1 MKNWPIFFIS
11 TILFFLH
18 FYRLSDIPPGLNNDE
33 ANIGYE
39 AWSIATTGKDQWGN
53 PFPIVFQGFGNWSL
67 PVYIY
72 LTVPFIGILGP
83 TIPAVRAV
91 SALSFLALV
100 LLIYAIVKKLRPQIA
115 FPAAIMTAVT
125 PWIYGL
131 TRIVTEAPLAMAFF
145 LTAIY
150 FFLESQ
156 KLRQR
161 VIASVAFLML
171 SIFTYYG
178 MWVFAGLFLVFL
190 AFFNRNF
197 AWDKKYLMILLIMST
212 VCAFLIIKI
221 SLIQGGN
228 ARLSQVNITNDV
240 ALVGQ
245 LNAERGACNDKFSLL
260 ICRFFFN
267 KPILFTKELTANYL
281 SHFSIREWFITG
293 SNKGLLPSGG
303 YFMMVQA
310 PLLILGLLALLAKG
324 TAAEKMIFLPWL
336 VLSPLAD
343 SFTGPGNFA
352 RAFALAPIIS
362 IITAYSFLVIPKKI
376 FLAVWGVIGLSWI
389 GFQLIYNSYF
399 PVFHSLYTH
408 YEYQPLMQELNG
420 EKLPIYLSSRFRD
433 TKQYIFYLFY
443 NRILPIN
450 FQQRL
455 NVVKEVDSGGWV
467 WVKQVGNWNFVK
479 SLPQV
484 KDLPEKSILVG
495 ATKEEIEPFINQY
508 RYCSGITLGNPKV
521 IYFQNGDPAFSIL
534 PISKET
540 EEITCQ
546 K

>member
-1 MKNWPIFFIS
+1 MKWLPILLL
-11 TILFFLH
+11 TG
-18 FYRLSDIPPGLNNDE
+18 LSLIHLVGLSNIPPGLSNDE

-53 PFPIVFQGFGNWSL
+53 FFPIVFQGFGNWSL

-72 LTVPFIGILGP
+72 LTVPFVWILGP
-83 TIPAVRAV
+83 TVPAVRAV
-91 SALSFLALV
+91 SALSFLVLV
-100 LLIYAIVKKLRPQIA
+100 LLVYAIVKKLRPQIA
-115 FPAAIMTAVT
+115 FPAAVMTAVT
-125 PWIYGL
+125 PWVYGL
-131 TRIVTEAPLAMAFF
+131 TRIATEAPLAMAFF

-150 FFLESQ
+150 FFLEPP
-156 KLRQR
+156 KRRQW
-161 VIASVAFLML
+161 VIVSAAFLML

-178 MWVFAGLFLVFL
+178 MWVFAGLFFIFL

-197 AWDKKYLMILLIMST
+197 AWGKKYLMVLLIMG
-212 VCAFLIIKI
+212 VVFVILIIKI
-221 SLIQGGN
+221 SLVQGGN
-228 ARLSQVNITNDV
+228 ARLSQVNITNNV

-267 KPILFTKELTANYL
+267 KPILFTKEFTANYL

-310 PLLILGLLALLAKG
+310 PLLILGLWALLAKG
-324 TAAEKMIFLPWL
+324 TETEKMIFLPWL
-336 VLSPLAD
+336 ALSPLAD

-352 RAFALAPIIS
+352 RAFALAPIVS
-362 IITAYSFLVIPKKI
+362 IITAYSFLAIPKKI

>member
-1 MKNWPIFFIS
+1 MKRWPIFFIL
-11 TILFFLH
+11 TIIFLLH
-18 FYRLSDIPPGLNNDE
+18 FYRLRDIPPGLNNDE

-53 PFPIVFQGFGNWSL
+53 SFPIVFQGFGNWSL

-72 LTVPFIGILGP
+72 LTAPFVWILGP
-83 TIPAVRAV
+83 TVPAVRAV

-100 LLIYAIVKKLRPQIA
+100 LLVYATVKKLRPQIA
-115 FPAAIMTAVT
+115 FPAAVMTAVT

-131 TRIVTEAPLAMAFF
+131 TRIATEVPLAMAFF

-150 FFLESQ
+150 FFLESR
-156 KLRQR
+156 KHRQGI
-161 VIASVAFLML
+161 IASVAFLML

-178 MWVFAGLFLVFL
+178 MWVFSGLFFVFL

-197 AWDKKYLMILLIMST
+197 AWGKKYLAVLLIMGA
-212 VCAFLIIKI
+212 VFAILIIKI
-221 SLIQGGN
+221 SLVQGGN
-228 ARLSQVNITNDV
+228 ARLNQVNITNNV

-245 LNAERGACNDKFSLL
+245 LNTERGACNDKFSLL

-267 KPILFTKELTANYL
+267 KPILFTKEFTANYL

-293 SNKGLLPSGG
+293 SNKGILPPGG
-303 YFMMVQA
+303 HFLIVQA
-310 PLLILGLLALLAKG
+310 PLLILGLWVLLTKG
-324 TAAEKMIFLPWL
+324 TEAEKMIFLPWL

-343 SFTGPGNFA
+343 SLTGPGNFA
-352 RAFALAPIIS
+352 RAFTLAPIVS
-362 IITAYSFLVIPKKI
+362 IITAYSFLTIPKKL

-389 GFQLIYNSYF
+389 GFQLIFNSYF

-443 NRILPIN
+443 NRTPPID

-455 NVVKEVDSGGWV
+455 NVVKEADSGGWV
-467 WVKQVGNWNFVK
+467 WVKQIGNWNFVK
-479 SLPQV
+479 SFPQV
-484 KDLPEKSILVG
+484 KDLPEKSILAG
-495 ATKEEIEPFINQY
+495 AAKEEIEPFINQY
-508 RYCSGITLGNPKV
+508 KYCSGIVLGSPKI
-521 IYFQNGDPAFSIL
+521 IYFLNGDPAFSIL
-534 PISKET
+534 PITKET